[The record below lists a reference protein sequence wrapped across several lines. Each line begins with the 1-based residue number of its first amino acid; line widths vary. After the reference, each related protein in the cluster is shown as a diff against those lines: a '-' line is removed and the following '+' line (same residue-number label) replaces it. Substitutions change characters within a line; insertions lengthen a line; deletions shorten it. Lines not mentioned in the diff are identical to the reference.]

1 MADPTPLPTQRPSE
15 PPNADIAADYD
26 APPSPTPAGLP
37 VRQLYNDGGDDKREH
52 TPNRQHAK
60 DGLSSPP
67 KKGARRSPFR
77 TVHRSRSL
85 PDPAA
90 EAVCDLFSADAPT
103 TPATVVLSP
112 EQLQK
117 LHSVITAI
125 KNKPVSAKRA
135 VLPVRKQLKPRATMA
150 SQGASMAKTAKTG
163 RPKSNKSRSSFLNNN
178 DFLANP
184 VIRPHIFGGSHKE
197 LKYSEKEMT
206 DHDRAFQRQ
215 LKFRFDEKRA
225 KNKLLTADRTT
236 RSMVDEDLDS
246 NDAAYNLMGT
256 VNFKELSRCVLEDI
270 LQCVD
275 DTPLLL
281 CISKKLDGT
290 YEKILSDGAKQQKQ
304 KGVGGDQCKI
314 AGQQFY
320 CLRIAMDNARK
331 HRDMVSGAM
340 AEPAF
345 IQDYKCNDGFVVR
358 GIRLVRPCLDLLQSK
373 QVCCSIS

>member
-90 EAVCDLFSADAPT
+90 EAVRDLFSADAPT

-163 RPKSNKSRSSFLNNN
+163 RPKSNKSRSSFLNKT
-178 DFLANP
+178 
-184 VIRPHIFGGSHKE
+184 IFSPTPSSAHTFSG
-197 LKYSEKEMT
+197 
-206 DHDRAFQRQ
+206 
-215 LKFRFDEKRA
+215 
-225 KNKLLTADRTT
+225 DRTK
-236 RSMVDEDLDS
+236 S
-246 NDAAYNLMGT
+246 
-256 VNFKELSRCVLEDI
+256 LSIR
-270 LQCVD
+270 
-275 DTPLLL
+275 
-281 CISKKLDGT
+281 
-290 YEKILSDGAKQQKQ
+290 
-304 KGVGGDQCKI
+304 
-314 AGQQFY
+314 
-320 CLRIAMDNARK
+320 RRK
-331 HRDMVSGAM
+331 
-340 AEPAF
+340 
-345 IQDYKCNDGFVVR
+345 
-358 GIRLVRPCLDLLQSK
+358 
-373 QVCCSIS
+373 